1 MRLIMRAALAALALS
16 MAQPTQAAPQRVILP
31 NGRTLAPAGTL
42 HTLGNLPFDAALSP
56 DGRWLVVLHGGK
68 NDHGVDLFDTRS
80 GRVVQTL
87 RLPDSF
93 HGLAWGPDRTVLV
106 SGAGTHSVLR
116 LKLEA
121 ERLRSIEPM
130 AAEGY
135 PAGLAVATNSL
146 YVADNVGD
154 RLMRLPFDAAQAT
167 SSLKVPATPF
177 ATFVDRAGNVLVSS
191 WGEPQLTV
199 LRPDG
204 TVSRL
209 TVGSHPT
216 AIAQHP
222 RTGLVFVANAND
234 DTLSLLAPDLQK
246 VQRTLKLSAYPG
258 APLASTPTA
267 LAFAPD
273 GKRLYVALAGL
284 NALAVLDPATGAELG
299 RIPTAWYPSSVV
311 VAPDGR
317 TLYVACAK
325 GLGAGPRKGGR
336 PTWDMDGALEVIP
349 TPDEA
354 ALEAM
359 TRKVSEV
366 NGFAKPPAPPAWM
379 PPIRH
384 IVYVVRENRTYD
396 QVFGDLPQGDGDPS
410 LTVFGR
416 DVTPNAHALAERF
429 AFGDRFFCDGE
440 VSAQGHQWTQGG
452 GATEAV
458 ERLWPPVYAHKGRWV
473 DSDDPLIY
481 PDSDYL
487 IDRCVERGVS
497 CRMYGDYLRKGK
509 DGKVLPHLRGLRSTT
524 YRGWDLAYSDLDRI
538 KAWEAEFKAGT
549 FPTFSYVWLPNDHTA
564 GTRPGMLTPRAMVA
578 QNDLATGRLIEILSH
593 DPRWKDT
600 LVIIQEDDAQ
610 AGYDHVDGHRSVL
623 LLASPWIKA
632 ETVTSTHYSQVSL
645 VATVAHLLKLGPL
658 TQYDART
665 NVLSDIWTRTPDM
678 RPFTAEPAR
687 TPLDERNTPSSPLAS
702 QSMRFDFSSPD
713 EGDQGFLARALWL
726 AARQPI
732 RQHP

>member
-1 MRLIMRAALAALALS
+1 MRKAALATLMALAL
-16 MAQPTQAAPQRVILP
+16 ATGARAGDGPRVTLP
-31 NGRTLAPAGTL
+31 NGRQLAPAGTL
-42 HTLGNLPFDAALSP
+42 HPMGNLPFDCALSP
-56 DGRWLVVLHGGK
+56 DGRWLAVLHGGK
-68 NDHGVDLFDTRS
+68 NDHGIALFDTQAK
-80 GRVVQTL
+80 RVVQKV

-93 HGLAWGPDRTVLV
+93 HGLAWGPNDTLLV
-106 SGAGTHSVLR
+106 SGAGTHAVLR
-116 LKLEA
+116 LRREDA
-121 ERLRSIEPM
+121 EWHAIEPL
-130 AAEGY
+130 AAAGY
-135 PAGLAVATNSL
+135 PAGLAVGSDSV

-154 RLMRLPFDAAQAT
+154 RLLCLPCDPARAT
-167 SSLKVPATPF
+167 TSLAVGATPF
-177 ATFVDRAGNVLVSS
+177 ATFVDRAGNVLVAS
-191 WGEPQLTV
+191 WGEPAVTIA
-199 LRPDG
+199 RPDG
-204 TVSRL
+204 TTRRVE
-209 TVGSHPT
+209 VGSHPT

-222 RTGLVFVANAND
+222 RTGQVFVANSND
-234 DTLSLLAPDLQK
+234 DTLSVLDAGLTR
-246 VQRTLKLSAYPG
+246 VQRTLRLPAFAG
-258 APLASTPTA
+258 APLGSTPTA

-273 GKRLYVALAGL
+273 GQRLYVTLSGV
-284 NALAVLDPATGAELG
+284 NALAVLDPSTGRELG
-299 RIPTAWYPSSVV
+299 RIPTAWYPSSVA

-317 TLYVACAK
+317 TLYVTAAK

-336 PTWDMDGALEVIP
+336 PTWDIDGVLEVIP
-349 TPDEA
+349 TPDA
-354 ALEAM
+354 RALVPM
-359 TRKVSEV
+359 TRLVAEV
-366 NGFAKPPAPPAWM
+366 NGFVAACEPAWM
-379 PPIRH
+379 PPIHH

-396 QVFGDLPQGDGDPS
+396 QVLGDLPQGDGDPT

-416 DVTPNAHALAERF
+416 TVTPNAHALAERF

-440 VSAQGHQWTQGG
+440 VSAQGHQWAQGG
-452 GATEAV
+452 GASDAT

-509 DGKVLPHLRGLRSTT
+509 DGKVLPQLRGLRSPTFK
-524 YRGWDLAYSDLDRI
+524 GWDLNYSDLDRLE
-538 KAWEAEFKAGT
+538 AWEAEFESGS
-549 FPTFSYVWLPNDHTA
+549 FPAFSYVWLPNDHTA

-578 QNDLATGRLIEILSH
+578 QNDLATGKLVEILSH

-632 ETVTSTHYSQVSL
+632 GSVTSTHYSQVSL

-665 NVLSDIWTRTPDM
+665 QLITDIWARTPDM
-678 RPFTAEPAR
+678 RPFEAEPAQVS
-687 TPLDERNTPSSPLAS
+687 LDERNTPTSPLAS
-702 QSMRFDFSSPD
+702 QSLRFDFSSPD

-726 AARQPI
+726 AARQAA
-732 RQHP
+732 RE